1 MLVTLLEGG
10 SLGLQVE
17 DLLVELSAGR
27 DGGGGVVSLVEH
39 PRVVEVLR
47 SPVVLGGKPV
57 AFVLRR

>member
-1 MLVTLLEGG
+1 MLVTLLEGR

-17 DLLVELSAGR
+17 NLLVELAAGR
-27 DGGGGVVSLVEH
+27 DDGGGVVSLEEH

>member
-27 DGGGGVVSLVEH
+27 DGVDRES
-39 PRVVEVLR
+39 RI
-47 SPVVLGGKPV
+47 
-57 AFVLRR
+57 